1 MNENNEPMGTLK
13 IYFYVA
19 TPNRPD
25 MPSDTRV
32 RFSRRTL
39 FTGYALTQD
48 EAATVARDFRQMNHM
63 SEREVTAL
71 WHASPIEL

>member
-1 MNENNEPMGTLK
+1 MNDNDQTGNLK

-39 FTGYALTQD
+39 YTGYALTRED
-48 EAATVARDFRQMNHM
+48 AALVARHFKQMNAGIK
-63 SEREVTAL
+63 ET
-71 WHASPIEL
+71 HACWQAYPIEID

>member
-1 MNENNEPMGTLK
+1 MNDNEPMGTLK
-13 IYFYVA
+13 IFFYVA

-39 FTGYALTQD
+39 YTGYALTKD
-48 EAATVARDFRQMNHM
+48 EAVIVTRDFRQMNHM
-63 SEREVTAL
+63 NERDVTAL
-71 WHASPIEL
+71 WHPNPVEL